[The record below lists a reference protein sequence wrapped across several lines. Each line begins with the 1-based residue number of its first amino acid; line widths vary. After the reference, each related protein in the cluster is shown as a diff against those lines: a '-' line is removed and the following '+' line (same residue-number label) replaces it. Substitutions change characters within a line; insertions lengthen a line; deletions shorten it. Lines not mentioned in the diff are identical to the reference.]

1 MSGRTWQLFKMVNGE
16 MVVDDLVSVD
26 ITTKEEAQE
35 LLNSYGPE
43 VIRAMWEN
51 GAFPSPLPPEVKEY
65 FVQLLLNPP
74 KTD

>member
-1 MSGRTWQLFKMVNGE
+1 MVNGE
-16 MVVDDLVSVD
+16 VVVDDLVSVD
-26 ITTKEEAQE
+26 ITTKEQAQE

-43 VIRAMWEN
+43 VIRVMWEN
-51 GAFPSPLPPEVKEY
+51 GAFPGPLPTEVKEY